1 MCSLHLSIRDL
12 FVPNNSQSVQHGPCQ
27 AQATIPGS
35 LALPPSSLSEYPQD
49 DCKRRQASTKKEAT
63 HWRKP
68 EDVELGE
75 EIRDLRR
82 DVALHSEAESG
93 AKGDQTQAPDKHPG
107 TQERDKVETERP
119 KDKVNDFGQESI
131 ECDIASPNISARGI
145 RALNRAGRFARLDA
159 AQAPTTQANPKKSNS
174 GQDILERN
182 VASPNI
188 TGRGT
193 GALNRPGGRIA
204 ARLDPTQRTLAL
216 TRYLQRIGKA

>member
-1 MCSLHLSIRDL
+1 MTSNAGKR
-12 FVPNNSQSVQHGPCQ
+12 
-27 AQATIPGS
+27 AQKKR
-35 LALPPSSLSEYPQD
+35 PP
-49 DCKRRQASTKKEAT
+49 

-93 AKGDQTQAPDKHPG
+93 AKSDQTQAPDKHPG

-145 RALNRAGRFARLDA
+145 RALNRAGRIARLDA

-174 GQDILERN
+174 GQDILERD

-204 ARLDPTQRTLAL
+204 RLDPTPRSQRTLAL
-216 TRYLQRIGKA
+216 SRYLQRIGKA